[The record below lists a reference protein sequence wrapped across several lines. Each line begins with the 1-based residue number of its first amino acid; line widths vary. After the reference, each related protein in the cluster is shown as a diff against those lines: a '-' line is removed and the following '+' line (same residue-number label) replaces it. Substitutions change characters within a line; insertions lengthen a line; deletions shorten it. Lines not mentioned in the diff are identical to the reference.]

1 MKFIPSFF
9 WRLSVKYLQSK
20 SGLGKEKVAKFSLL
34 VQKKIDETNETLQ
47 LKAGKEIMNGNAQ
60 QTNGN
65 KKPDELDK

>member
-1 MKFIPSFF
+1 
-9 WRLSVKYLQSK
+9 
-20 SGLGKEKVAKFSLL
+20 LGKEKVAKFSLL